1 MDMPKVSSG
10 AKAPSFLFLLKR
22 LFSWLRERPI
32 RRGLPLLLL
41 LYLLNIARFA
51 LWPPV
56 GWMAEENPTSTAFM
70 EYRQELWED
79 AGKERKIQQSWV
91 PLGKISPNL
100 RRAVII
106 AEDSSFWEHSGF
118 DLQGMRVALEQNW
131 DKGRLAA
138 GGSTITQQLAKN
150 LYFSPAKSLTRK
162 AQEAIVAYRLEQ
174 SLSKERILEIYLNV
188 VEWGDGIYGAEAAA
202 RRYFKTSAANLSPKQ
217 AATLAAMLPA
227 PLSRKPDS
235 RHVQRVASTIL
246 RRMR

>member
-1 MDMPKVSSG
+1 MPDASSG
-10 AKAPSFLFLLKR
+10 AQAPALLLTLKR
-22 LFSWLRERPI
+22 FFSWLRERPI

-41 LYLLNIARFA
+41 LYVLNVARFA
-51 LWPPV
+51 VWPPV
-56 GWMAEENPTSTAFM
+56 GWLAEENPASTAFM
-70 EYRQELWED
+70 EYRQDQWDD
-79 AGKERKIQQSWV
+79 AGKNRKIQQRWV

-106 AEDSSFWEHSGF
+106 AEDSSFWDHSGF
-118 DLQGMRVALEQNW
+118 DLEGMRVALERNL

-150 LYFSPAKSLTRK
+150 LYFSPTKSLTRK
-162 AQEAIVAYRLEQ
+162 AQEAIVAFRLEQ

-188 VEWGDGIYGAEAAA
+188 VEWGDGVYGAEAAA
-202 RRYFKTSAANLSPKQ
+202 RRYFKTSASSLSPKQ